1 MRQYRIVLLGPP
13 GGGKGTQARMLVNML
28 GVIQLSTGDM
38 LRSAIKEGTSLG
50 MEAKAVMDQGALV
63 PDDIVISMIAERL
76 DSQDCV
82 NGFILDG
89 FPRTITQGEGLDV
102 MLKQKEMSLDKVI
115 EIRVSDSMIADRITG
130 RFSCG
135 GCGESYHDIYK
146 MPKKTGNCDVCGSH
160 EFNRRADD
168 SLDTVNSRLQV
179 YHEQTG
185 PLIPFY
191 QESGLLLSINGDQ
204 AIEGVTTEIKR
215 VLEE

>member
-76 DSQDCV
+76 DNQDCV

-89 FPRTITQGEGLDV
+89 FPRTITQGEGLDM

-135 GCGESYHDIYK
+135 DCGESYHDIYK
-146 MPKKTGNCDVCGSH
+146 MPKKSGNCDVCGSH
-160 EFNRRADD
+160 KFNRRADD
-168 SLDTVNSRLQV
+168 SFDTVNSRLQV

-204 AIEGVTTEIKR
+204 AIEDVTTEIKR
-215 VLEE
+215 VIEE

>member
-76 DSQDCV
+76 DNQDCV

-89 FPRTITQGEGLDV
+89 FPRTITQGEGLDM

-135 GCGESYHDIYK
+135 DCGESYHDIYK
-146 MPKKTGNCDVCGSH
+146 MPKKSGNCDVCGSH
-160 EFNRRADD
+160 QFNRRADD
-168 SLDTVNSRLQV
+168 SFDTVNSRLQV

-204 AIEGVTTEIKR
+204 AIEDVTTEIKR
-215 VLEE
+215 VIEE

>member
-1 MRQYRIVLLGPP
+1 VRQYRIVLLGPP

-76 DSQDCV
+76 DNQDCV

-89 FPRTITQGEGLDV
+89 FPRTITQGEGLDM

-135 GCGESYHDIYK
+135 DCGESYHDIYK
-146 MPKKTGNCDVCGSH
+146 MPKKSGNCDVCGSH
-160 EFNRRADD
+160 KFNRRADD
-168 SLDTVNSRLQV
+168 SFDTVNSRLQV

-204 AIEGVTTEIKR
+204 AIEDVTTEIKR
-215 VLEE
+215 VIEE